1 MIARCGSYTFTLG
14 SHHDAILPVVFI
26 RTKVTDLTIQDGKL
40 SSRMH
45 ITADDLSGT
54 VYIPDTSALI
64 ENPDALDRLLMDGNV
79 VVLLHKVI
87 EELSRLQSSRSK
99 SDGVRHAARH
109 VTRKMLE
116 YRRQNLI
123 HHGVDRLLQHK
134 ADPEEFNRTPSGGLL
149 TWEPDGGTIDAYPT
163 ESGDNHI
170 LASAHR
176 ITEVA
181 KSTGSPHYQVVV
193 ISEDSNL
200 LLKCDA
206 LGMAAE
212 NLRYGKVTLENVNEI
227 YQGLVC
233 GGIDEDGLQTFIDSG
248 APGERWLSLD
258 KVKTSDPE
266 EFLWNT
272 GVVLASG
279 EHTILGRV
287 NADAGRVE
295 DLKYAQY
302 WDRKRKDYRPRPILG
317 FTPRDPQQILAMEFL
332 LDPDV
337 QLVVLDG
344 PAGSGKTRM
353 MVATGLYM
361 LIGQPTTW
369 RVAPT
374 SQPLTPDYGY
384 DHGMLLLRPEHASS
398 QFDLG
403 YLPGDY
409 ESKMSPWL
417 EPFFQA
423 VRSLSLANEHDF
435 LDELQSTDRLTMV
448 STSMLRGLD
457 IERSIVLV
465 DELQNGDR
473 HLAKTLMSRFC
484 ASSKVALAGCLD
496 PVQIDNPYVDWRSNA
511 LTRIKETYKGFGP
524 EVAQI
529 RLVHNYRGPI
539 STRADKL

>member
-1 MIARCGSYTFTLG
+1 ML
-14 SHHDAILPVVFI
+14 
-26 RTKVTDLTIQDGKL
+26 
-40 SSRMH
+40 
-45 ITADDLSGT
+45 ITTDDLSGT

-64 ENPDALDRLLMDGNV
+64 ENPDALDRLLMDGNI
-79 VVLLHKVI
+79 VVLMHKVI
-87 EELSRLQSSRSK
+87 EELGRLQTSRSK
-99 SDGVRHAARH
+99 SDGVRHAARL

-123 HHGVDRLLQHK
+123 HHGVDRLLQHQ
-134 ADPEEFNRTPSGGLL
+134 ANPVEFNRTPSGGLL
-149 TWEPDGGTIDAYPT
+149 TWEPDSATIDPYPS

-176 ITEVA
+176 IAEVA
-181 KSTGSPHYQVVV
+181 KSNGQPHYQVVV

-212 NLRYGKVTLENVNEI
+212 NLRYGKVTLDNVDEI

-233 GGIDEDGLQTFIDSG
+233 GGIDEDAMQNFIDSG
-248 APGERWLSLD
+248 APGERSLPLD
-258 KVKTSDPE
+258 KVKTSEPVE
-266 EFLWNT
+266 YLWNM
-272 GVVLASG
+272 GVVLACG
-279 EHTILGRV
+279 EHTVLGRV
-287 NADAGRVE
+287 NADTGRVE

-302 WDRKRKDYRPRPILG
+302 WDRKRNAYKPRPILG

-332 LDPDV
+332 LDPEV

-398 QFDLG
+398 QYGLG

-409 ESKMSPWL
+409 ESKLSPWL

-524 EVAQI
+524 EVAQV

>member
-1 MIARCGSYTFTLG
+1 M
-14 SHHDAILPVVFI
+14 
-26 RTKVTDLTIQDGKL
+26 Q
-40 SSRMH
+40 

-87 EELSRLQSSRSK
+87 EELGRLQASRSK
-99 SDGVRHAARH
+99 SDGVRHAARN

-116 YRRQNLI
+116 YRRQDLI
-123 HHGVDRLLQHK
+123 HHGVDRLLQHQ
-134 ADPEEFNRTPSGGLL
+134 AEPEEFNRTPSGGVL
-149 TWEPDGGTIDAYPT
+149 TWEPDGVTADPYPAD
-163 ESGDNHI
+163 SGDNHI

-176 ITEVA
+176 IAEAA
-181 KSTGSPHYQVVV
+181 KSNGLPHYQVVV

-206 LGMAAE
+206 LGVAAE
-212 NLRYGKVTLENVNEI
+212 NLRYGKVTLENVDEI

-233 GGIDEDGLQTFIDSG
+233 GGIDEDALQSFIDSG

-258 KVKTSDPE
+258 KIKTAEPE

-295 DLKYAQY
+295 DLRYAQY
-302 WDRKRKDYRPRPILG
+302 WDRKRKEYKPRPILG

-398 QFDLG
+398 QYDLG

-409 ESKMSPWL
+409 ESKLSPWL

-524 EVAQI
+524 EVAQV

>member
-1 MIARCGSYTFTLG
+1 
-14 SHHDAILPVVFI
+14 
-26 RTKVTDLTIQDGKL
+26 
-40 SSRMH
+40 MH

-87 EELSRLQSSRSK
+87 EELGRLQASRSK
-99 SDGVRHAARH
+99 SDGVRHAARN
-109 VTRKMLE
+109 VMRKMLE

-123 HHGVDRLLQHK
+123 HHGVDRLLQHED
-134 ADPEEFNRTPSGGLL
+134 DPEDFRRTPTGGVLA
-149 TWEPDGGTIDAYPT
+149 WEPDGVTTDNFPT

-176 ITEVA
+176 IAEAAT
-181 KSTGSPHYQVVV
+181 SNGRPHYQVVV

-206 LGMAAE
+206 LGVAAE
-212 NLRYGKVTLENVNEI
+212 NLRYGKVTLDSVDEVFR
-227 YQGLVC
+227 GLVE
-233 GGIDEDGLQTFIDSG
+233 GSIDDTALEAFFDSG
-248 APGERWLSLD
+248 VPGERWLPLHML
-258 KVKTSDPE
+258 TTPE
-266 EFLWNT
+266 PVECLWNM
-272 GVVLASG
+272 GVVMTCGDRTL
-279 EHTILGRV
+279 LGRV
-287 NADAGRVE
+287 NADTGRVE
-295 DLKYAQY
+295 DLRFAQY
-302 WDRKRKDYRPRPILG
+302 WDRKRHEYKPRPILG

-332 LDPDV
+332 LDPEV

-398 QFDLG
+398 QYELG

-409 ESKMSPWL
+409 ETKLSPWL

-524 EVAQI
+524 EVAQV

>member
-1 MIARCGSYTFTLG
+1 
-14 SHHDAILPVVFI
+14 
-26 RTKVTDLTIQDGKL
+26 
-40 SSRMH
+40 MH
-45 ITADDLSGT
+45 ITSDDLSGT

-87 EELSRLQSSRSK
+87 EELGRLQASRSK
-99 SDGVRHAARH
+99 SDGVRHAARL

-116 YRRQNLI
+116 YRRHDLI
-123 HHGVDRLLQHK
+123 HHGVERLLQHTV
-134 ADPEEFNRTPSGGLL
+134 DPEDFRRTPTGGVLA
-149 TWEPDGGTIDAYPT
+149 WEPDGVTTDQYPS

-170 LASAHR
+170 LASARR
-176 ITEVA
+176 IAEVA
-181 KSTGSPHYQVVV
+181 RSNGRPHYQVVV

-212 NLRYGKVTLENVNEI
+212 NLRYGKVTLDNVDEV
-227 YQGLVC
+227 YQGLVT
-233 GGIDEDGLQTFIDSG
+233 GTIDEAALESFYSSG
-248 APGERWLSLD
+248 APGERWLPLEA
-258 KVKTSDPE
+258 VETVQPVE
-266 EFLWNT
+266 YLWNM
-272 GVVLASG
+272 GVVLISG
-279 EHTILGRV
+279 EHTILGRI
-287 NADAGRVE
+287 NAETEQVE
-295 DLKYAQY
+295 DLRFAQY
-302 WDRKRKDYRPRPILG
+302 WDRKRKEYRPRPILG
-317 FTPRDPQQILAMEFL
+317 FTPRDAQQTLAMEFL
-332 LDPDV
+332 LDPEV

-398 QFDLG
+398 QYDLG

-409 ESKMSPWL
+409 ESKLSPWL

-524 EVAQI
+524 EVAQV

-539 STRADKL
+539 STRADML